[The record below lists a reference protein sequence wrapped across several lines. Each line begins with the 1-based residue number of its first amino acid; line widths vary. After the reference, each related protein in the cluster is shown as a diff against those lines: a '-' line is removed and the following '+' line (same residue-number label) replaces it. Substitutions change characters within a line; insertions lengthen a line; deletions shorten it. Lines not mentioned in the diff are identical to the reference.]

1 MDEQDALNILM
12 KPTGDAPSGLRG
24 VGSEEHSAPRRPL
37 ISRKQPRGTNGA
49 RNRGPGRPRFPQD
62 SLY

>member
-37 ISRKQPRGTNGA
+37 ISRKH
-49 RNRGPGRPRFPQD
+49 